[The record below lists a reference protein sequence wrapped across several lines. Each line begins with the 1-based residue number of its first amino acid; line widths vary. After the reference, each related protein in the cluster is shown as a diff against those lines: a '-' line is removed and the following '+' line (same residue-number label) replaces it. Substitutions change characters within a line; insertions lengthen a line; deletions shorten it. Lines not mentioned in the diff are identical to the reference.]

1 LPDLLDHAGM
11 EAEMTRDN
19 TTSDEMIER
28 GLQSFREA
36 GGTDE
41 ACARAAMRAVIDEGP
56 FAVGDE
62 VACTCGSLA
71 GVIIEMHDGKALIS
85 WSCRGKSVEPVSHL
99 MHIPHGG

>member
-1 LPDLLDHAGM
+1 MGEKP
-11 EAEMTRDN
+11 N
-19 TTSDEMIER
+19 TKHDFLARSLESYR
-28 GLQSFREA
+28 AA

-41 ACARAAMRAVIDEGP
+41 ACARAAMQAVIDDGP

-71 GVIIEMHDGKALIS
+71 GVIIEMHDGRALVS

-99 MHIPHGG
+99 MHVPHQV